1 MRSPVDLGKKYSSQ
15 REQKVQRPW
24 GRRQSAGQCG
34 WSRGHEQQGT
44 GSGGPTMQGLSEG

>member
-1 MRSPVDLGKKYSSQ
+1 MDLGKEYSSQ
-15 REQKVQRPW
+15 REQKVQR

-44 GSGGPTMQGLSEG
+44 GSEEGPPCMAFLRVEGSI